1 MNNVIHSHKDKTQNK
16 SGLYFRF
23 FFSFNNEIYFID
35 NQVIF
40 ITMNDGPDFCNN

>member
-1 MNNVIHSHKDKTQNK
+1 MSFIVTKTK
-16 SGLYFRF
+16 LKIKVGYILGF

-40 ITMNDGPDFCNN
+40 ININDEPDFFNN